1 MRINE
6 LLEGKI
12 FNDLDFVS
20 HKQDGKREINY
31 DLAEDLVH
39 FMNQDDHVYRRIV
52 HPTISKFIDLRDAKN
67 KSVLKYSNPQWKNVI
82 SSISSIFRLENF
94 QTKLTRKCVVKFAIK
109 CTKTLLKTILMARTR
124 TNYVPS

>member
-52 HPTISKFIDLRDAKN
+52 HPTISKFIDLRDAKKQVSPKIF
-67 KSVLKYSNPQWKNVI
+67 KSAVEECYKQY
-82 SSISSIFRLENF
+82 
-94 QTKLTRKCVVKFAIK
+94 IK
-109 CTKTLLKTILMARTR
+109 HFPIRELPDDIDEEMCRQVCDQMYEDVTQHHSDGEYKD
-124 TNYVPS
+124 

>member
-12 FNDLDFVS
+12 FNDLDFVT

-39 FMNQDDHVYRRIV
+39 FMNQDDHSYRRHV
-52 HPTISKFIDLRDAKN
+52 YPTIAKFLDLKDAKKDIKPGIF
-67 KSVLKYSNPQWKNVI
+67 KSAVEECYKQY
-82 SSISSIFRLENF
+82 
-94 QTKLTRKCVVKFAIK
+94 IK
-109 CTKTLLKTILMARTR
+109 HFPIRELPDEIDEEMCRQVCDKMYEEVSQHHSDGIYKA
-124 TNYVPS
+124 